1 MITHYQQINTTTVS
15 NERLFGFCVVC
26 LLVWGPLS
34 AYSEP
39 SHSAGLPPPS
49 FSQAARTTVLLRDTV
64 SCRHC
69 EQGVWEPRRQ
79 VHTKGINF

>member
-1 MITHYQQINTTTVS
+1 MIIHYQQINTTTVS

-39 SHSAGLPPPS
+39 PHSTGLPPSS
-49 FSQAARTTVLLRDTV
+49 FSRAARTTVLLREPV
-64 SCRHC
+64 SCRHF
-69 EQGVWEPRRQ
+69 EQGGWEPRRSPHQ
-79 VHTKGINF
+79 GH